1 MYQKFMEK
9 LAPKQKRLL
18 MAALAGGGIIGAVAL
33 FSDGPSS
40 DRDRRAGS
48 NDPVQHVFSDRDTR
62 ELTFESLATQL
73 EATRGE
79 NERLREDMSQLRTD
93 VERSSSS
100 GLPSQVSR
108 ELDSLSRELDL
119 IREENREL
127 REIATGFDFSVLD
140 QLQERPEPL
149 ADRSASDERDAEPDV
164 ADSDNASSPRQV
176 QQEPQRGADVPSFN
190 QNVAVNPDEVFL
202 SPPPPRPQVEGEGGA
217 EGEEAPRGLRI
228 ISHHQAERETDGRED
243 QAEDAPYIPSAS
255 IVSGVLLNG
264 MDAPTNQGSRRDPV
278 PSTMRVKHE
287 AILPNRFTSDITEC
301 HIIVSGHGDLSTER
315 ALLRTESLS
324 CLKENGDVIESPLE
338 GYVVGSDGKT
348 GIRGRLV
355 SKQGAMIAR
364 SMVAGFFS
372 GASQALNVSPIPVI
386 NTQNN
391 SSGQTQYQSNYSSD
405 LLQGAGA
412 QGAGQA
418 LDRVA
423 QFYVDMAESIFPVIE
438 VNAGTQVDII
448 LTRGAELRIRSSEDS

>member
-9 LAPKQKRLL
+9 LDPKQKRML
-18 MAALAGGGIIGAVAL
+18 MAALAGGGVIGAIAL
-33 FSDGPSS
+33 FSDGGGQ
-40 DRDRRAGS
+40 DGQRRAAV
-48 NDPVQHVFSDRDTR
+48 NQPVQHVFSDRDTR
-62 ELTFESLATQL
+62 ELTFETLATQL

-79 NERLREDMSQLRTD
+79 NERLREDMSQLRAD
-93 VERSSSS
+93 VERSASS

-127 REIATGFDFSVLD
+127 RDIASGIDFSVLD
-140 QLQERPEPL
+140 NLPALAPPSRDRPSGEARDREQE
-149 ADRSASDERDAEPDV
+149 ADRPSEAPAPAPSTPSRD
-164 ADSDNASSPRQV
+164 Q
-176 QQEPQRGADVPSFN
+176 DVPSFN
-190 QNVAVNPDEVFL
+190 QSTAVNADEVFR
-202 SPPPPRPQVEGEGGA
+202 SPPPPPPRMQEGEGGE
-217 EGEEAPRGLRI
+217 EGEGAPRGMRI
-228 ISHHQAERETDGRED
+228 ISYYQGQNEQGSAEEP
-243 QAEDAPYIPSAS
+243 AEPAPYVPSAS
-255 IVSGVLLNG
+255 IISGILLNG
-264 MDAPTNQGSRRDPV
+264 MDAPTGQGARRDPV

-287 AILPNRFTSDITEC
+287 AILPNRYSSDITEC

-324 CLKENGDVIESPLE
+324 CLTVDGDVIESALE

-355 SKQGAMIAR
+355 SKQGALIAR

-372 GASQALNVSPIPVI
+372 GASQALNVSAIPVI
-386 NTQNN
+386 NTQND
-391 SSGQTQYQSNYSSD
+391 SSGQTQYQSNFSPD

-438 VNAGTQVDII
+438 VNAGTEVDII
-448 LTRGAELRIRSSEDS
+448 LTRGAELRIRTPEDS